1 MPTSTDNKQIM
12 FDLVTAHDFYAMLV
26 EDFDD
31 FMAEPHSA
39 RKALHCF
46 ITAHHL
52 LDWVWHDQIASKADL
67 RARFG
72 VQSLKDFAEWV
83 DSRSVW
89 MTFVHEI
96 ANGTKHVRGKQ
107 TFDTLRVVAAPF
119 MFDTVHAGFDE
130 GAWDGPVRHVQG
142 STPVGRDGKGYLLID
157 FGEEAAEHRW
167 LPGGHLLEVVVRFWR
182 DFFRMYLPVPEV
194 PASRHHVD

>member
-1 MPTSTDNKQIM
+1 M

-39 RKALHCF
+39 RRAVHCF

-52 LDWVWHDQIASKADL
+52 LDWAWHDQVASRVDL
-67 RARFG
+67 REQLE
-72 VQSLKDFAEWV
+72 VQSMKDFAEWV

-107 TFDTLRVVAAPF
+107 TLDTMRVAATPF
-119 MFDTVHAGFDE
+119 MFDTVDAGFDR
-130 GAWDGPVRHVQG
+130 GAWDGPIRYVQEEL
-142 STPVGRDGKGYLLID
+142 PAGRDGKGYLLID
-157 FGEEAAEHRW
+157 FGEDAARHRW
-167 LPGGHLLEVVVRFWR
+167 LPAGHLLEVVVRFWR
-182 DFFRMYLPVPEV
+182 DFFRRYLPVPAI
-194 PASRHHVD
+194 PASRHHID